1 MKILQEIIIPQES
14 VNDDK
19 VVVLDLYFKNGDIV
33 KNGDLALEFE
43 TSKATQSLEILQ
55 DGYIFYDCEEGDEVT
70 VGSIV
75 AKVYDVKTKNEEL
88 TVTLE
93 KIISESKT
101 FAPPTAE
108 SVVDIDLGTIQ
119 RTIFSKEAELLM
131 LEKGL
136 NENDFKGKDFVNA
149 NDILSFLN
157 LPVDK
162 IEHTKEVTKTKLE
175 PINILNKNVHFEK
188 ISIQKK
194 REIEYLSAVQ
204 SHGLNSSVTVFVEIE
219 KVRNFVN
226 SKMTLLK
233 GSFLPI
239 ITYELAKLL
248 RKYPKINSYFEND
261 TVVYY
266 NDINIGIAI
275 DMDKGLKVLKMP
287 KTDHLSILEIERSI
301 LDISRKYF
309 EDKATVNDVSDITF
323 TITDLFNSGL
333 ASFAPLINKHN
344 SAILAISSVDEKLQR
359 INLTVTFDHR
369 VTEGKYVANF
379 IFELKTRI
387 ESYFNVSVLEKK
399 SKDPI
404 KCYKCTR
411 KLNDQLYGK
420 KIVFFK
426 VIDTNGTDQV
436 LCSVC
441 YEGF

>member
-43 TSKATQSLEILQ
+43 TSKATLSLEVLQ
-55 DGYIFYDCEEGDEVT
+55 EGYIFYDCEEGDEVA

-75 AKVYDVKTKNEEL
+75 AKVYDVKIRSEEL
-88 TVTLE
+88 TITPE
-93 KIISESKT
+93 KIISENKT
-101 FAPPTAE
+101 FSPPIEE
-108 SVVDIDLGTIQ
+108 SEVDIDLGTIQ
-119 RTIFSKEAELLM
+119 TTIFSKEAELLM
-131 LEKGL
+131 QENGL
-136 NENDFKGKDFVNA
+136 NKNDFKEKDFVNA
-149 NDILSFLN
+149 NDIISYLN

-162 IEHTKEVTKTKLE
+162 IEHTKEVTKTKHE

-204 SHGLNSSVTVFVEIE
+204 SYGLNSSVTVYVEIE

-261 TVVYY
+261 MVVYY
-266 NDINIGIAI
+266 NDVNIGIAI

-287 KTDHLSILEIERSI
+287 KTDQLSILEIERSI

-309 EDKATVNDVSDITF
+309 DDKATVNDVSDITF

-369 VTEGKYVANF
+369 VTEGKYAANF
-379 IFELKTRI
+379 LFELKTRI
-387 ESYFNVSVLEKK
+387 ESYFNGIVLEEK
-399 SKDPI
+399 SKDQI

-426 VIDTNGTDQV
+426 VMDTNGSDQV
-436 LCSVC
+436 LCSIC

>member
-19 VVVLDLYFKNGDIV
+19 VVVLELYFKNGDIV
-33 KNGDLALEFE
+33 KIGDLALEFE
-43 TSKATQSLEILQ
+43 TSKATLSLEVLQ
-55 DGYIFYDCEEGDEVT
+55 DGYIFYDCEEGEEVA

-75 AKVYDVKTKNEEL
+75 AKVYDLKTRSEEL
-88 TVTLE
+88 TITPE

-101 FAPPTAE
+101 LAPPIEE
-108 SVVDIDLGTIQ
+108 SLVDIDFGTFQ

-131 LEKGL
+131 QEKGL
-136 NENDFKGKDFVNA
+136 KENDFKGKDFVNI
-149 NDILSFLN
+149 NDIISYIN
-157 LPVDK
+157 IPVDK
-162 IEHTKEVTKTKLE
+162 IENSKEVTKAKHEL
-175 PINILNKNVHFEK
+175 INILNKNVHFEK

-204 SHGLNSSVTVFVEIE
+204 SHGLNSSVTVFVGIE

-226 SKMTLLK
+226 SKMTILK

-261 TVVYY
+261 TIVYY
-266 NDINIGIAI
+266 NDVNIGIAI
-275 DMDKGLKVLKMP
+275 DMEKGLKVLKMP
-287 KTDHLSILEIERSI
+287 KTDKLSILEIEKSI

-309 EDKATVNDVSDITF
+309 DDKATVNDVSDITF

-369 VTEGKYVANF
+369 VTEGKYAANF
-379 IFELKTRI
+379 LFELKTRI
-387 ESYFNVSVLEKK
+387 ENYFNATLLEEK
-399 SKDPI
+399 SKDQI

-426 VIDTNGTDQV
+426 VIDTHGNDQV
-436 LCSVC
+436 LCSIC